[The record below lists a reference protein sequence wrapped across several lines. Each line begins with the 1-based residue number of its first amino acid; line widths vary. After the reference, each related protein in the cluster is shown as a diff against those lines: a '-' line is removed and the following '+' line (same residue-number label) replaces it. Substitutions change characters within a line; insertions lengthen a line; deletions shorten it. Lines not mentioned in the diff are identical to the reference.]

1 MIKELSDSF
10 DNNFIYSN
18 NAMLTGSSKRSN
30 PDPLTVSIE
39 TNYNHSRYL
48 ILILPQSQI
57 VFNIKEF
64 ILKRQHL
71 KEELFLKSIMRREN

>member
-1 MIKELSDSF
+1 MIKEVSDSF

-18 NAMLTGSSKRSN
+18 NAMLTVTGSSKRSN

-48 ILILPQSQI
+48 ILILPHKAPKPNC
-57 VFNIKEF
+57 F
-64 ILKRQHL
+64 
-71 KEELFLKSIMRREN
+71 